1 MKIKNKLKIRK
12 ELTEFLKTKN
22 YDEKEIKQNIH
33 IIQICQNWEEL
44 INSIQKPKD
53 DLEHYIQLWLIDEY
67 EEQEF
72 N

>member
-1 MKIKNKLKIRK
+1 MRIKNKLRIRK

-22 YDEKEIKQNIH
+22 FDEKEIKQSIH
-33 IIQICQNWEEL
+33 IIQICKNWEEL

-53 DLEHYIQLWLIDEY
+53 DLDHYIQLWLIDEY